1 MARLRDVNSRTLRG
15 SCSLE
20 VRSSRKDA
28 LASAGGRA
36 KFLSRSLT
44 SRVACIRSQ
53 ERNYSIQENI
63 GGCDQERLVRKE
75 RKVRSPS
82 RNTEASSCGCE
93 SRPVRP
99 ARQTGSEPYDGH
111 AGERVEAGRQRARRC
126 VGTRASEPCE
136 VSLEN
141 IDTGCPRLSLARR
154 QQRRTVT
161 RWHMTATQP
170 AGSWCTARSKKV
182 TQKPGIPGR
191 SVERRR
197 PKARETKA
205 WAVCDSGV
213 GGALYER

>member
-1 MARLRDVNSRTLRG
+1 MAG
-15 SCSLE
+15 SS
-20 VRSSRKDA
+20 KP
-28 LASAGGRA
+28 ASANDLEALLRA
-36 KFLSRSLT
+36 IT
-44 SRVACIRSQ
+44 SSSASGSQ
-53 ERNYSIQENI
+53 NQSADLVVSTRRFDRRAGWWKPPCPDLARAAVVIGCRYST
-63 GGCDQERLVRKE
+63 CDPERLVRKE

-205 WAVCDSGV
+205 WAVRSE
-213 GGALYER
+213 ERRV